1 MFFIKPPSKLTA
13 LKKLDTIWEQSNKCS
28 IFPEKNVFDGKKC
41 RTTRINDVLR
51 FILQIDK
58 GLDKNKSGQLSNKIE
73 LSTLVESGRVELP
86 SKQATKKLSTRLFP
100 DWVFDSELGQEQ
112 PLFA

>member
-1 MFFIKPPSKLTA
+1 MSNLKLQYVKSSVRDKQQLINST
-13 LKKLDTIWEQSNKCS
+13 
-28 IFPEKNVFDGKKC
+28 FPEKFVFDEKKC

-51 FILQIDK
+51 LILQIDK
-58 GLDKNKSGQLSNKIE
+58 GLGKNKSGQLSNKIE

-100 DWVFDSELGQEQ
+100 D
-112 PLFA
+112 

>member
-1 MFFIKPPSKLTA
+1 MPVNPNIYGRL
-13 LKKLDTIWEQSNKCS
+13 
-28 IFPEKNVFDGKKC
+28 
-41 RTTRINDVLR
+41 VLFENR
-51 FILQIDK
+51 M
-58 GLDKNKSGQLSNKIE
+58 
-73 LSTLVESGRVELP
+73 VESGRVELP

>member
-1 MFFIKPPSKLTA
+1 MV
-13 LKKLDTIWEQSNKCS
+13 KKVINTT
-28 IFPEKNVFDGKKC
+28 KKQL
-41 RTTRINDVLR
+41 NWQL
-51 FILQIDK
+51 
-58 GLDKNKSGQLSNKIE
+58 KNKNPVNQLI
-73 LSTLVESGRVELP
+73 TGFFVESGRVELP

>member
-1 MFFIKPPSKLTA
+1 MPVNPKIYGHL
-13 LKKLDTIWEQSNKCS
+13 
-28 IFPEKNVFDGKKC
+28 
-41 RTTRINDVLR
+41 VLFENR
-51 FILQIDK
+51 F
-58 GLDKNKSGQLSNKIE
+58 
-73 LSTLVESGRVELP
+73 VESGRVELP

>member
-1 MFFIKPPSKLTA
+1 MPVNPRIYGHLV
-13 LKKLDTIWEQSNKCS
+13 L
-28 IFPEKNVFDGKKC
+28 FD
-41 RTTRINDVLR
+41 NR
-51 FILQIDK
+51 F
-58 GLDKNKSGQLSNKIE
+58 
-73 LSTLVESGRVELP
+73 VESGRVELP

>member
-1 MFFIKPPSKLTA
+1 MPVN
-13 LKKLDTIWEQSNKCS
+13 LKIYGHLILFEN
-28 IFPEKNVFDGKKC
+28 
-41 RTTRINDVLR
+41 R
-51 FILQIDK
+51 F
-58 GLDKNKSGQLSNKIE
+58 
-73 LSTLVESGRVELP
+73 VESGRVELP